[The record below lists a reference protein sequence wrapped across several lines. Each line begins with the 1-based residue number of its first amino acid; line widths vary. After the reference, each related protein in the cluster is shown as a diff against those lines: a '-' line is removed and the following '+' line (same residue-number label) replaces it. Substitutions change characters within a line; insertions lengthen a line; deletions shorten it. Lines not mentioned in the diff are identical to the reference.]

1 MKTANRENP
10 NRWAAK
16 LSNRANGGAG
26 QNRSCSI
33 QWAVKEEKFQP
44 REAFFLLTFPF
55 RELSLL
61 ENFISAITSFG
72 LSRWRGG

>member
-55 RELSLL
+55 RELQVG
-61 ENFISAITSFG
+61 G
-72 LSRWRGG
+72 LAVYGALTTGLPGH